1 MYCLKITFN
10 NKRKR
15 CMQKPTLWTY
25 SGSYMVYLVFYGNN
39 DDFYV
44 TRSDFKKHKSLFA
57 TRKNVKSENTNK

>member
-1 MYCLKITFN
+1 
-10 NKRKR
+10 
-15 CMQKPTLWTY
+15 MQKPTLWTY

-44 TRSDFKKHKSLFA
+44 TRSDFKKHKFLFA